1 MGSNLLESGD
11 TFSQLAHD
19 TSSLAA
25 FNTVPGNS
33 YMMVTPLLA
42 RDDQAAKKG
51 VALPVSE
58 HVCRVSVPKTHFV
71 VFPEGHKIHIP
82 CHEMNVSS
90 TSLSSLLMLP
100 ALL

>member
-1 MGSNLLESGD
+1 MLLTSYPYTVAQVAMGSNLLESGD

-42 RDDQAAKKG
+42 RDDKAGKNTPGKDSHCACQ
-51 VALPVSE
+51 
-58 HVCRVSVPKTHFV
+58 
-71 VFPEGHKIHIP
+71 
-82 CHEMNVSS
+82 
-90 TSLSSLLMLP
+90 LS
-100 ALL
+100 

>member
-1 MGSNLLESGD
+1 MGSNLLESSD

-42 RDDQAAKKG
+42 RDHNAGKNKSGRVPAYHDRAA
-51 VALPVSE
+51 PSIFTND
-58 HVCRVSVPKTHFV
+58 SPKTHLT
-71 VFPEGHKIHIP
+71 
-82 CHEMNVSS
+82 SS
-90 TSLSSLLMLP
+90 WMTGTANQGKAKP
-100 ALL
+100 VQWICQE

>member
-42 RDDQAAKKG
+42 RDDKAGKNKIG
-51 VALPVSE
+51 VVLLVSKNYI
-58 HVCRVSVPKTHFV
+58 VLLQC
-71 VFPEGHKIHIP
+71 
-82 CHEMNVSS
+82 
-90 TSLSSLLMLP
+90 TSR
-100 ALL
+100 

>member
-42 RDDQAAKKG
+42 RDKESSKNKIGAVLLASNIHVLQCCSRRK
-51 VALPVSE
+51 
-58 HVCRVSVPKTHFV
+58 HVC
-71 VFPEGHKIHIP
+71 
-82 CHEMNVSS
+82 
-90 TSLSSLLMLP
+90 
-100 ALL
+100 